1 MSQFMYATFGGG
13 CFWCIETVFAELNGV
28 VNVVPGYAGG
38 HTKNPTYEQ
47 VCTGTTNHAEVVN
60 ICFNPDIITYQELL
74 EVFFS
79 VHDPTTLDR
88 QGSDVGTQY
97 RSVIFYRDLRQ
108 KELAEAAIAV
118 QQKFWPDPIVTEVIP
133 FTVFYQ
139 AEDYHHNYYQQHSE
153 QAYCSLVIKP
163 KVGNFRKRFS
173 EKIKLKE

>member
-47 VCTGTTNHAEVVN
+47 VCTGTTDHAEVVN

-79 VHDPTTLDR
+79 VHDPTTL
-88 QGSDVGTQY
+88 
-97 RSVIFYRDLRQ
+97 
-108 KELAEAAIAV
+108 
-118 QQKFWPDPIVTEVIP
+118 
-133 FTVFYQ
+133 
-139 AEDYHHNYYQQHSE
+139 
-153 QAYCSLVIKP
+153 
-163 KVGNFRKRFS
+163 
-173 EKIKLKE
+173 